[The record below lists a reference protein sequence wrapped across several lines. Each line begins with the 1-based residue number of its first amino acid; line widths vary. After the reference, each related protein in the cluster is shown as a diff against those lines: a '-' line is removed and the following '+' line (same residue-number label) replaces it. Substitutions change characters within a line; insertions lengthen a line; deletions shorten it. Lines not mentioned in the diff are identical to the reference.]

1 MQDVSLLYRG
11 KWACHSVYIL
21 ESQHHYNKDGG
32 WDAKRKKKKKIKKLK
47 IDSMWMKLPDGHHP
61 TFQSGLK
68 VVGVSAENTS
78 GGIL

>member
-1 MQDVSLLYRG
+1 MGAGML
-11 KWACHSVYIL
+11 K
-21 ESQHHYNKDGG
+21 EKE
-32 WDAKRKKKKKIKKLK
+32 KKIKKLK